1 MLYSQTLDTTDTVVF
16 WTSGTVVV
24 TLRNDLIDLLKFKRS
39 IPSTYKRKTNI
50 GIDEQ
55 LTKKISVV
63 DTNNMSVDGLEQALC
78 SFLKSHI
85 IILMQNK
92 QLVDLKSWHRNTLQN
107 MLVLT
112 DANPNNQLSLFNKQQ
127 QQ

>member
-1 MLYSQTLDTTDTVVF
+1 
-16 WTSGTVVV
+16 
-24 TLRNDLIDLLKFKRS
+24 
-39 IPSTYKRKTNI
+39 
-50 GIDEQ
+50 
-55 LTKKISVV
+55 
-63 DTNNMSVDGLEQALC
+63 MSVDGLEQALC
-78 SFLKSHI
+78 SFLKSHMYTYKNTFNATKTLYFYEQS